1 MAFIPLHDTNPLR
14 HITRPYV
21 AWGLIAANIIIYF
34 FVQSGGI
41 SDVSQS
47 SVYSYGLVPAVFNDL
62 VQRPP
67 ELTGV
72 PDWLTILTYAFL
84 HGDIWHLLGNM
95 VFVWV
100 FADNIE
106 DALGHVRFFIFYC
119 LCAIGAG
126 YAFVLS
132 DPSSETPV
140 VGASGAVAGIVAAYF
155 LLHPRAKIWVLIFG
169 RIPIRLSAM
178 WVLGFWI
185 LVQIY
190 SVFAAGEG
198 EVAWWAHI
206 GGLVCGA
213 VLIVVMRRRG
223 VPLFDQS
230 PEAEIVVVP
239 PKIDGPPPRQ

>member
-1 MAFIPLHDTNPLR
+1 MAFIPLHDSNPLR
-14 HITRPYV
+14 HIGRPYV
-21 AWGLIAANIIIYF
+21 AWGLIAVNIVVYF
-34 FVQSGGI
+34 IVQSGGI
-41 SDVSQS
+41 SDVSHS

-62 VQRPP
+62 VDRPP

-84 HGDIWHLLGNM
+84 HGDIWHLAGNM

-106 DALGHVRFFIFYC
+106 DALGHIRFLVFYC

-126 YAFVLS
+126 YTFVLS
-132 DPSSETPV
+132 DPSSQTPV

-169 RIPIRLSAM
+169 RIPLRLSAM

-185 LVQIY
+185 IVQIY

-198 EVAWWAHI
+198 EIAWWAHI
-206 GGLVCGA
+206 GGLVTGA
-213 VLIVVMRRRG
+213 VLILIMRRRG
-223 VPLFDQS
+223 VPLFDQR

-239 PKIDGPPPRQ
+239 PKIDAPPPRN